1 MLKPTVGIMSST
13 KSPPDTTFTND
24 VFPAFCNPTRFPDVI
39 AEREREREIGGES
52 HEENT
57 PIKSIPH
64 HHEKDIIIRPNIAG
78 AAIDRSSPRPR
89 PGGDGFSQ
97 RKKERKKE
105 LSLSLVNFP
114 TTSSLTKKHPS
125 KERETFSPPPPPPRV
140 QFPSRITDIKGR
152 QNTSEYIKNKYYGRR
167 RLRRQSR
174 TYQSQLHLSVEKEKA
189 EPREEG
195 EERVRDHLSLSL
207 SFSLFL
213 SFSQNNV
220 GVFVGAPP
228 I

>member
-1 MLKPTVGIMSST
+1 MSS
-13 KSPPDTTFTND
+13 P
-24 VFPAFCNPTRFPDVI
+24 RFVI
-39 AEREREREIGGES
+39 LRGFQTSSRREKEREIGGES
-52 HEENT
+52 HEENS

-105 LSLSLVNFP
+105 LSLVDFP

-125 KERETFSPPPPPPRV
+125 KERDI
-140 QFPSRITDIKGR
+140 FPSSSSSSPIPIASYKRTTHIGV
-152 QNTSEYIKNKYYGRR
+152 QNKHGRR
-167 RLRRQSR
+167 RRR

-195 EERVRDHLSLSL
+195 EERVRDHLS
-207 SFSLFL
+207 FSLL
-213 SFSQNNV
+213 KQ
-220 GVFVGAPP
+220 
-228 I
+228 

>member
-1 MLKPTVGIMSST
+1 MSS
-13 KSPPDTTFTND
+13 P
-24 VFPAFCNPTRFPDVI
+24 RFVI
-39 AEREREREIGGES
+39 LRGFQTSSRREKEREIGGES
-52 HEENT
+52 HEENS

-105 LSLSLVNFP
+105 LSLVDFP
-114 TTSSLTKKHPS
+114 TTSSLTEKHPS

-152 QNTSEYIKNKYYGRR
+152 QNTSEYIKNKYYYGRRR

-207 SFSLFL
+207 SLSL
-213 SFSQNNV
+213 SFSLSLKTM
-220 GVFVGAPP
+220 
-228 I
+228 